1 MILKLFFNFA
11 EKYKFLH
18 LNKLS
23 KKQNF
28 SFRKKSLGKPQ
39 APCYLMHQIIENFN
53 RAFMNIY
60 NINITIIW
68 NSIITVL
75 IILYGSFR
83 LHNAYYFDS
92 KNHFQKKIF
101 YRVILLVIRR
111 ECRILFC
118 WHYKLYYSKSVWKK
132 TIWIVSNWKLVCE
145 RLKSTKPQ
153 YIFFLHFFGYLQF
166 TIVC

>member
-60 NINITIIW
+60 NINITIIR

-92 KNHFQKKIF
+92 KNHFQKKKSFIGS
-101 YRVILLVIRR
+101 
-111 ECRILFC
+111 FC
-118 WHYKLYYSKSVWKK
+118 
-132 TIWIVSNWKLVCE
+132 
-145 RLKSTKPQ
+145 
-153 YIFFLHFFGYLQF
+153 
-166 TIVC
+166 

>member
-23 KKQNF
+23 KTF
-28 SFRKKSLGKPQ
+28 LSKKKFGQ
-39 APCYLMHQIIENFN
+39 ATGSMLHQIIENFN

-75 IILYGSFR
+75 FILYGSFR

-92 KNHFQKKIF
+92 KNHFQKKKSFIGS
-101 YRVILLVIRR
+101 
-111 ECRILFC
+111 FC
-118 WHYKLYYSKSVWKK
+118 
-132 TIWIVSNWKLVCE
+132 
-145 RLKSTKPQ
+145 
-153 YIFFLHFFGYLQF
+153 
-166 TIVC
+166 